1 LAIFFIGYPQGGV
14 DAEEFAF
21 YLIEFFGGYGKN
33 ILYIWG
39 TKNHSMLRS
48 MKNLPVKGGA
58 KKPKLSPEAKTEM
71 ERKLINMKTRVE
83 DRKKAA
89 EESFEKMGKE
99 KNIGFTS
106 TDVSEE
112 EKRSKYPR
120 MMLKAKQA
128 FKESQE
134 RKDSKYGATYDPVKK
149 EYMYSNVQLGDE
161 LRDRS
166 TQKMAK
172 SDIEE
177 ARNFMAEDAAKLRAA
192 KNKKK

>member
-1 LAIFFIGYPQGGV
+1 
-14 DAEEFAF
+14 
-21 YLIEFFGGYGKN
+21 
-33 ILYIWG
+33 
-39 TKNHSMLRS
+39 MLKS
-48 MKNLPVKGGA
+48 MKKGDP
-58 KKPKLSPEAKTEM
+58 KKPSLSYEAKTAQE
-71 ERKLINMKTRVE
+71 KAIIDMKSRAE
-83 DRKKAA
+83 ARKKAV

-166 TQKMAK
+166 TQKIAK
-172 SDIEE
+172 LDIEE
-177 ARNFMAEDAAKLRAA
+177 ARKFMAEDAAKLRAA

>member
-1 LAIFFIGYPQGGV
+1 
-14 DAEEFAF
+14 
-21 YLIEFFGGYGKN
+21 
-33 ILYIWG
+33 
-39 TKNHSMLRS
+39 MLRS
-48 MKNLPVKGGA
+48 MKNLPVKSGA

-71 ERKLINMKTRVE
+71 ERKLINMKTKVE
-83 DRKKAA
+83 ERKKAA

-99 KNIGFTS
+99 KDLGFTS

-172 SDIEE
+172 LDIEE
-177 ARNFMAEDAAKLRAA
+177 ARKFMSEDAAKLRAA